1 MNKEQRLLELAKK
14 RQENIY
20 EGYSSIGDYD
30 NGVWECD
37 YVSPYS
43 LSAHNVNAD
52 VLIILQDWC
61 SADSFTGEICFQT
74 LKLGHTPSVRTNI
87 NLKKLLDEHFDL
99 SLEDTYATNLFPYV
113 KKGQMNARIP
123 AGDLL
128 KAANDFTLPI
138 INIIR
143 PKLVI
148 CLGKNSFNALRK
160 SCGLR
165 SVSNMNE
172 AVNANFKYLES
183 TIFCQAHTGQ
193 LGQNNRNK
201 GGVNRV
207 VSDWEL
213 MKSAIGV

>member
-1 MNKEQRLLELAKK
+1 MEGVLELAKK
-14 RQENIY
+14 RQQNIY

-37 YVSPYS
+37 FVSPYS

-74 LKLGHTPSVRTNI
+74 LKLSHTPSVRTNI
-87 NLKKLLDEHFDL
+87 NLKKLLVEHFDL
-99 SLEDTYATNLFPYV
+99 SLEDTYATNLFTYV
-113 KKGQMNARIP
+113 KNGQMKARIP

-143 PKLVI
+143 PKLVV
-148 CLGKNSFNALRK
+148 CLGKDSFNALRK

-165 SVSNMNE
+165 VVSNMNE
-172 AVNANFKYLES
+172 AVNANFKHLES

-207 VSDWEL
+207 ASDWEL
-213 MKSAIGV
+213 MKSVIVV